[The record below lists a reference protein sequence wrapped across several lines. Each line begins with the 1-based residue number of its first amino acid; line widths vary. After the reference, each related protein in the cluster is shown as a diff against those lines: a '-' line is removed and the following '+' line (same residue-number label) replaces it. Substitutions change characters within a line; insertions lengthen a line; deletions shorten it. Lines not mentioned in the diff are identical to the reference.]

1 MASVEL
7 LDSLLVKSKCK
18 QSLSSASCSSSSSAS
33 SCSSSNCPSEEESCC
48 KCPPQLECC
57 TPQYLRLSKL
67 SSAYL
72 LAMMGANLSYA
83 AAIRRDGT
91 EGENSGVGS
100 HVVVARRFVDAARY
114 LNMEHC
120 KEDQVWGWTVN
131 LNTGDLSFLQDM
143 EHVNTED
150 SRSTLLGT
158 AVESLTLNQR
168 KALKVMNNFYK
179 MTEHAAKCLNY
190 PRTEGVMV
198 QATDKCGQ
206 KWLLLVNR
214 QSGRND
220 GNILDNVGELVV
232 VGAKL

>member
-1 MASVEL
+1 MANVEL
-7 LDSLLVKSKCK
+7 LDSLLVKSKCR
-18 QSLSSASCSSSSSAS
+18 QSLSSS
-33 SCSSSNCPSEEESCC
+33 SCSSSVSSSSSSCSTNCPSEEESCC

-57 TPQYLRLSKL
+57 TPQYLRLSRL

-72 LAMMGANLSYA
+72 LAMMGADFDVSSV
-83 AAIRRDGT
+83 RRDGI
-91 EGENSGVGS
+91 EGEGSSVGS
-100 HVVVARRFVDAARY
+100 HVVVARRFLDAARY

-143 EHVNTED
+143 EHVSTED
-150 SRSTLLGT
+150 SRSELLGT

-214 QSGRND
+214 QSGRDN
-220 GNILDNVGELVV
+220 GNILNGVGELVV

>member
-1 MASVEL
+1 MANVEL

-91 EGENSGVGS
+91 AGENSGVGS